1 MNSKNAALAFRIW
14 QYASAREW
22 DVLASEVAEALG
34 ESTHRVAKVCAVR
47 GWSKRMRVT
56 MDDRGVGGSGIGST
70 SFGLRLAR
78 EIVAGRVGVD

>member
-22 DVLASEVAEALG
+22 DVLASEVGEALG
-34 ESTHRVAKVCAVR
+34 EPTRRVAAVCR
-47 GWSKRMRVT
+47 GKGWNERMRGT
-56 MDDRGVGGSGIGST
+56 QDDWNAGTNNGSAGFS
-70 SFGLRLAR
+70 RDLAR

>member
-34 ESTHRVAKVCAVR
+34 EPTHRVAKVCADR
-47 GWSKRMRVT
+47 GWIKRMRGAGR
-56 MDDRGVGGSGIGST
+56 DRGMTGGSAAAIYSAQY
-70 SFGLRLAR
+70 LAR